1 MNGELMSICVPV
13 ISGDFYGFTG
23 LPMFPSSTDPE
34 YLVALVKD
42 IRLTGVSECSKLRA
56 ITTWFEAANP
66 EDNANAF
73 KDLVGAVELGRISS
87 HNFVDICT
95 SKCVMNLPVES
106 KNYLVNAWKLATKS
120 NVPRKI
126 ASSMKPA
133 AGGEVLNDY
142 IIAYDLPSDNSA
154 YLSSSNF
161 LKFQPHVNLNFKLK
175 ARRNCVLLSK
185 WGCIFLIGG
194 EDNDGRP
201 SNMANLVEIR
211 DGRVSELPSM
221 ASPRLR
227 HCAAILGG
235 KLLVF
240 GGRAN
245 GSDLRSCG
253 GGDLLEF
260 SPETEVDDSALEEFS
275 WKPLLRIAGLTC
287 PRLLHMQGCMLI
299 VKDE

>member
-1 MNGELMSICVPV
+1 MPFNRFEKLRHCKSLLDFKIVSKDGRNVLASRFLLATRFPLIADAVTADERGCMEWRRFSADVVEDAITFAYTGRVEITMSNVACLFLLSTNLGCSTLTSGCIEFLGPRLSKDNVEVFWSIANATMNGELMSICVPV

-133 AGGEVLNDY
+133 AG
-142 IIAYDLPSDNSA
+142 
-154 YLSSSNF
+154 
-161 LKFQPHVNLNFKLK
+161 
-175 ARRNCVLLSK
+175 
-185 WGCIFLIGG
+185 
-194 EDNDGRP
+194 
-201 SNMANLVEIR
+201 
-211 DGRVSELPSM
+211 
-221 ASPRLR
+221 
-227 HCAAILGG
+227 
-235 KLLVF
+235 
-240 GGRAN
+240 
-245 GSDLRSCG
+245 
-253 GGDLLEF
+253 
-260 SPETEVDDSALEEFS
+260 
-275 WKPLLRIAGLTC
+275 
-287 PRLLHMQGCMLI
+287 
-299 VKDE
+299 